1 MKKIFFQIFMV
12 LLITTSCGFKV
23 YNQAE
28 LINFSAEEIRTTGD
42 SRINYNLKNKLI
54 SSLKND
60 YKEKITLIIET
71 KKNKTIKEKNIK
83 NEITKYQILINANIK
98 IESTDFNVEPF
109 MVQEKGDYSVSSQ
122 HSQSIN
128 TEKKLI
134 KQLSNNL
141 SDKILEE
148 LLFRINDI

>member
-1 MKKIFFQIFMV
+1 MKKKIFQIFIV
-12 LLITTSCGFKV
+12 LLLTTRCGFNV
-23 YNQAE
+23 SNPAY

-42 SRINYNLKNKLI
+42 SRINYDLKNKII
-54 SSLKND
+54 SSFKND
-60 YKEKITLIIET
+60 YKEKIILIIET

-83 NEITKYQILINANIK
+83 NEITKYQISINANIK

-109 MVQEKGDYSVSSQ
+109 VVQEKGDYNVSSQ

-128 TEKKLI
+128 AEKKLI
-134 KQLSNNL
+134 RQLSNNL
-141 SDKILEE
+141 GDKILEE

>member
-1 MKKIFFQIFMV
+1 MKKIFFQIFIV

-60 YKEKITLIIET
+60 YKEKIILIIET

-83 NEITKYQILINANIK
+83 NEITKYQISINANIR
-98 IESTDFNVEPF
+98 IESADFNIEPF
-109 MVQEKGDYSVSSQ
+109 TIQENGDYNISSQ

-128 TEKKLI
+128 VEKKLI
-134 KQLSNNL
+134 RQRSSNL
-141 SDKILEE
+141 GDKIIEE
-148 LLFRINDI
+148 LLFRLNDI

>member
-1 MKKIFFQIFMV
+1 MKKIFFQIFTV

>member
-1 MKKIFFQIFMV
+1 MKKIFFQIFIV
-12 LLITTSCGFKV
+12 FLITTSCGFKV

-83 NEITKYQILINANIK
+83 NEITKYQISIDANIK
-98 IESTDFNVEPF
+98 IESTDFNIKPF
-109 MVQEKGDYSVSSQ
+109 MVQEKGDYSISSQ
-122 HSQSIN
+122 HSRSIN
-128 TEKKLI
+128 AEKKLI

>member
-1 MKKIFFQIFMV
+1 MKKNFFQIFIV
-12 LLITTSCGFKV
+12 FLITTSCGFKV

-71 KKNKTIKEKNIK
+71 KKKKTIKEKNIK
-83 NEITKYQILINANIK
+83 NEITKYQISIDANIK
-98 IESTDFNVEPF
+98 IESTDFNIKPF
-109 MVQEKGDYSVSSQ
+109 MVQEKGDYSISSQ
-122 HSQSIN
+122 HSRSIN
-128 TEKKLI
+128 AEKKLI

>member
-1 MKKIFFQIFMV
+1 MKKNFFQIFIV
-12 LLITTSCGFKV
+12 FLITTSCGFKV

-60 YKEKITLIIET
+60 YKEKIILIIET

-83 NEITKYQILINANIK
+83 NEITKYQISIDANIK
-98 IESTDFNVEPF
+98 IESTDFNIKPF
-109 MVQEKGDYSVSSQ
+109 MVQEKGDYSISSQ
-122 HSQSIN
+122 HSRSIN
-128 TEKKLI
+128 AEKKLI

>member
-1 MKKIFFQIFMV
+1 MKKNFFQIFIV
-12 LLITTSCGFKV
+12 FLITTSCGFKV

-28 LINFSAEEIRTTGD
+28 LINFSAEEIRTTGG

-71 KKNKTIKEKNIK
+71 KKKKTIKEKNIK
-83 NEITKYQILINANIK
+83 NEITKYQISIDANIK
-98 IESTDFNVEPF
+98 IESTDFNIKPF
-109 MVQEKGDYSVSSQ
+109 MVQEKGDYSISSQ
-122 HSQSIN
+122 HSRSIN
-128 TEKKLI
+128 AEKKLI

>member
-60 YKEKITLIIET
+60 YKEKIILIIET

-98 IESTDFNVEPF
+98 IESTNFNVEPF
-109 MVQEKGDYSVSSQ
+109 MIQEKGDYSISSQ

-128 TEKKLI
+128 AEKNLI

>member
-1 MKKIFFQIFMV
+1 MKKIFFQIFIV
-12 LLITTSCGFKV
+12 FLITTSCGVKV

>member
-1 MKKIFFQIFMV
+1 MKKNFFQIFIV
-12 LLITTSCGFKV
+12 FLITTSCGFKV

-71 KKNKTIKEKNIK
+71 KKKKTIKEKNIK
-83 NEITKYQILINANIK
+83 NEITKYQISIDANIK
-98 IESTDFNVEPF
+98 IESTDFNIKPF
-109 MVQEKGDYSVSSQ
+109 MVQEKGDYSISSQ
-122 HSQSIN
+122 HSRSIN
-128 TEKKLI
+128 AENKLI

>member
-1 MKKIFFQIFMV
+1 MKKKIFQIFIV

-23 YNQAE
+23 YNQAD

-42 SRINYNLKNKLI
+42 SRINYDLKNKII
-54 SSLKND
+54 SSFKND
-60 YKEKITLIIET
+60 YKEKIILIIET

-98 IESTDFNVEPF
+98 IESTNFNVEPF
-109 MVQEKGDYSVSSQ
+109 MIQEKGDYSISSQ

-128 TEKKLI
+128 AEKNLI

>member
-1 MKKIFFQIFMV
+1 MKKIFFQIFIV

>member
-1 MKKIFFQIFMV
+1 MKKISI
-12 LLITTSCGFKV
+12 LILVYLFINGCGYKIVNKDKAITFNIIKV
-23 YNQAE
+23 N
-28 LINFSAEEIRTTGD
+28 TTGEK
-42 SRINYNLKNKLI
+42 RINYKLRNKLLSFNKIGNNPITINLKTSKV
-54 SSLKND
+54 
-60 YKEKITLIIET
+60 
-71 KKNKTIKEKNIK
+71 KTIKEKNIK

-98 IESTDFNVEPF
+98 IESTNFNVEPF
-109 MVQEKGDYSVSSQ
+109 MIQEKGDYSISSQ

-128 TEKKLI
+128 AEKNLI

>member
-1 MKKIFFQIFMV
+1 MKKKIFQIFIV

-23 YNQAE
+23 YNQAD

-42 SRINYNLKNKLI
+42 SRINYDLKNKII
-54 SSLKND
+54 SSFKND
-60 YKEKITLIIET
+60 YKEKIILIIET

-83 NEITKYQILINANIK
+83 NEITKYQISINANIK

-109 MVQEKGDYSVSSQ
+109 VVQEKGDYNVSSQ

-128 TEKKLI
+128 AEKKLI
-134 KQLSNNL
+134 RQLSNNL
-141 SDKILEE
+141 GDKILEE

>member
-83 NEITKYQILINANIK
+83 NEITKYQISIDANIK
-98 IESTDFNVEPF
+98 IESTDFNIKPF
-109 MVQEKGDYSVSSQ
+109 MVQEKGDYSISSQ
-122 HSQSIN
+122 HSRSIN
-128 TEKKLI
+128 AEKKLI

>member
-1 MKKIFFQIFMV
+1 MKKKIFQIFLV

-23 YNQAE
+23 YNQTD

-42 SRINYNLKNKLI
+42 GRINYNLKNKLI
-54 SSLKND
+54 SLLKND
-60 YKEKITLIIET
+60 YKEKIILIIET

-83 NEITKYQILINANIK
+83 NEITKYQVSINANIK

-109 MVQEKGDYSVSSQ
+109 IVQEKGDYSVSSQ
-122 HSQSIN
+122 HSQTIN

-134 KQLSNNL
+134 RQLSNNL